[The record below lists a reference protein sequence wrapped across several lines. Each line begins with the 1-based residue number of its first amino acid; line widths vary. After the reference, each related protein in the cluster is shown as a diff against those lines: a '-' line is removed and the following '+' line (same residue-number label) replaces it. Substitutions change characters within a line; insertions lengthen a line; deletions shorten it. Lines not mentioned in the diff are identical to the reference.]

1 MGGSNACGAWGYLEA
16 VREMEPDMRALGI
29 TDIALATG
37 SGGTAAGL
45 ALGVRLAGLSCRV
58 RAYAVCD
65 SPAYFYDHIQACLD
79 ELGAGAGGLGLSAQ
93 DLLEVVDAKGSG
105 YALSREEELET
116 LVRVARDTGVVLDP
130 VYSGKAA
137 HGLLED
143 LKGEGA
149 GVSGDSA
156 RRWLFLHTGGL
167 LGLYD
172 KVDQLQP
179 LVERL
184 GVPCAR
190 APLPL
195 DAEHVAAPET
205 GHRGKME

>member
-1 MGGSNACGAWGYLEA
+1 
-16 VREMEPDMRALGI
+16 MEPDVRALGI

-149 GVSGDSA
+149 GMSGDST

-172 KVDQLQP
+172 KIDQLQP

-190 APLPL
+190 APLPP